1 MPFIRTLVI
10 AVLIACGGFFLAMG
24 LNVPVPYVSWHAVA
38 ARDIPIGLVLV
49 FAGIAVA
56 RYWVAPQDESQLVE
70 EWKRSRKHEE

>member
-10 AVLIACGGFFLAMG
+10 ALLIVCGAFFLAEG
-24 LNVPVPYVSWHAVA
+24 LEVPIPYLSWHAVP

-56 RYWVAPQDESQLVE
+56 RFWVAPQDESQLVE
-70 EWKRSRKHEE
+70 EWKRSRKHPD